1 MKLMVINHS
10 NLKIINSNSNLGP
23 LALVTFVSSK
33 RKLVMKFYSK
43 DFHVN
48 PIGRDLVILLIT
60 GMLVAITLVTVGLVL
75 VNQL

>member
-1 MKLMVINHS
+1 MSFTNA
-10 NLKIINSNSNLGP
+10 KIINSISNDGP
-23 LALVTFVSSK
+23 LLDVTFVSSK

-48 PIGRDLVILLIT
+48 PIGRDLVILLIA